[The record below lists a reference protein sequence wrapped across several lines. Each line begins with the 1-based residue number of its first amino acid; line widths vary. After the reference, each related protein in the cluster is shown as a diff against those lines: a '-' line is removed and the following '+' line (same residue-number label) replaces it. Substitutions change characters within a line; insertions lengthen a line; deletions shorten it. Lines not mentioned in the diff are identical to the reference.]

1 MSDSR
6 LLVRRLLEERGI
18 TQAAFSA
25 RCGLSKDH
33 VSRILRG
40 SAPFPRGRRTLLR
53 MARALEI
60 APERFAEFV
69 AAQGAATPSARSVVS
84 RLAAAGVDL
93 DAFRAQ
99 VSRYSPGHLRAI
111 LAGRAAFPKDRAA
124 IAEIAQA
131 CGALP
136 QEFAEFLP
144 SNREQERWLE
154 AARLAL
160 DPEDFGVYRHL
171 TEKLVRTLRKDA
183 P

>member
-1 MSDSR
+1 

-40 SAPFPRGRRTLLR
+40 SVPFPRGRRTLLR
-53 MARALEI
+53 MARAFEI

-69 AAQGAATPSARSVVS
+69 ASQGAATPSARSVVS
-84 RLAAAGVDL
+84 RLVAAGIDL
-93 DAFRAQ
+93 DAFRER
-99 VSRYSPGHLRAI
+99 VPRYSAGHLRAI
-111 LAGRAAFPKDRAA
+111 LAGRAAFPRDRAA
-124 IAEIAQA
+124 IAEIALA
-131 CGALP
+131 CGAQP
-136 QEFAEFLP
+136 QEFSEFLP
-144 SNREQERWLE
+144 SAQERERWLE

-171 TEKLVRTLRKDA
+171 TEKIARTLRKDA